1 MIILSVLF
9 VNVIF
14 YSYLCIK
21 KKEKRKDMGILNDIV
36 KRDLNG
42 GVKKEDEFEVYFP
55 NNNHGKCM
63 RLLKREE
70 YHGVNYTIMTSGD
83 YPFIDITVMGGNVGT
98 DNYVEMNIRDR
109 MGRIRTVHVKRI
121 EEFGG
126 YDNWKIVY
134 NSYWD
139 YIPRVVNGQVHTVE
153 SLTEDA
159 ESYIDQILQK
169 KFEICLEV

>member
-1 MIILSVLF
+1 
-9 VNVIF
+9 
-14 YSYLCIK
+14 
-21 KKEKRKDMGILNDIV
+21 
-36 KRDLNG
+36 
-42 GVKKEDEFEVYFP
+42 
-55 NNNHGKCM
+55 M